1 MMSDTDDRKKTPTV
15 RERRE
20 ATVGRIGFRERYRM
34 PTERPPAVVY
44 WIGITVAS
52 LVLLGLI
59 MVLSA
64 SSVVNLYDGSS
75 AWGMFQRQLLW
86 VILGSVAMYF
96 AIIMPYDMW
105 KGNGFLLVPVTLT
118 VLVANLVVGARGRIT
133 NGAQAWLNIGQFQ
146 FQPSEFMKI
155 MTVLFCANF
164 LARRHRSVAI
174 KQAVLYPMLS
184 VLLITVGLC
193 VLQRD
198 FGGATIFFGVIITV
212 LFMAGIPWRQLLA
225 VVGGTAAIAVLGY
238 PYAGSAAVRVH
249 AWLNM
254 DQEVVRI
261 DKGYQVYQALLSI
274 ANGGWKGTGAGSGT
288 SKWGYVP
295 LAHSDFIF
303 AVVAE
308 EMGLLGTVLVFGGFL
323 LLIYFAV
330 QVAYNASDTHG
341 AFIAGGVAAW
351 FGVQAFVNIGGVVG
365 LIPMTG
371 LTLPFLSYGGSSIVA
386 SMIGAGLLI
395 NVARYPKKSV

>member
-1 MMSDTDDRKKTPTV
+1 MMSDTDDRKRTPSV

-20 ATVGRIGFRERYRM
+20 AMVGRIGFRERYRM
-34 PTERPPAVVY
+34 PTGRPPAVVY
-44 WIGITVAS
+44 WIAITVAC
-52 LVLLGLI
+52 LVMLGLI

-75 AWGMFQRQLLW
+75 AWAMFQRQLLW
-86 VILGSVAMYF
+86 VALGTAAMYF
-96 AIIMPYDMW
+96 AVIMPYDMW
-105 KGNGFLLVPVTLT
+105 KGNGVLLFPVTIV
-118 VLVANLVVGARGRIT
+118 VLIANLIVVARGEIT
-133 NGAQAWLNIGQFQ
+133 NGARAWLDIGQFQ
-146 FQPSEFMKI
+146 FQPSEFMKV
-155 MTVLFCANF
+155 MTILFCANF
-164 LARRHRSVAI
+164 LAQRHRSVAI
-174 KQAVLYPMLS
+174 RQAVLYPMLAILS
-184 VLLITVGLC
+184 ITVGLC
-193 VLQRD
+193 VLQKD
-198 FGGATIFFGVIITV
+198 FGGATIFFGVMIV
-212 LFMAGIPWRQLLA
+212 LLFMAGLPTRQLSV
-225 VVGGTAAIAVLGY
+225 VVGGTVLLVVIGL
-238 PYAGSAAVRVH
+238 PYAGSAAERVH
-249 AWLNM
+249 AWMNM
-254 DQEVVRI
+254 ESEMVRA

-274 ANGGWKGTGAGSGT
+274 ANGGWQGSGAGSGT

-351 FGVQAFVNIGGVVG
+351 FGLQAFVNIGGVVG

-371 LTLPFLSYGGSSIVA
+371 LTLPFLSYGGSSVVA
-386 SMIGAGLLI
+386 SMIAAGLLI
-395 NVARYPKKSV
+395 NVARYPKKSA

>member
-1 MMSDTDDRKKTPTV
+1 MSDTDDRKKTPTV

-225 VVGGTAAIAVLGY
+225 LVGGTAAIAVVGY

-308 EMGLLGTVLVFGGFL
+308 EMGLLGVVGLITLFAF
-323 LLIYFAV
+323 LIYFGL
-330 QVAYNASDTHG
+330 QVALSCRYRFG
-341 AFIAGGVAAW
+341 LLLAGGIASW
-351 FGVQAFVNIGGVVG
+351 FLLQLVINVGGVVG
-365 LIPMTG
+365 LLPVTG
-371 LTLPFLSYGGSSIVA
+371 LTLPFISFGGTSLIV
-386 SMIGAGLLI
+386 SMVACGLLM
-395 NVARYPKKSV
+395 NVARSPR

>member
-1 MMSDTDDRKKTPTV
+1 
-15 RERRE
+15 
-20 ATVGRIGFRERYRM
+20 
-34 PTERPPAVVY
+34 
-44 WIGITVAS
+44 
-52 LVLLGLI
+52 
-59 MVLSA
+59 
-64 SSVVNLYDGSS
+64 
-75 AWGMFQRQLLW
+75 
-86 VILGSVAMYF
+86 
-96 AIIMPYDMW
+96 
-105 KGNGFLLVPVTLT
+105 
-118 VLVANLVVGARGRIT
+118 
-133 NGAQAWLNIGQFQ
+133 
-146 FQPSEFMKI
+146 
-155 MTVLFCANF
+155 
-164 LARRHRSVAI
+164 
-174 KQAVLYPMLS
+174 
-184 VLLITVGLC
+184 
-193 VLQRD
+193 
-198 FGGATIFFGVIITV
+198 
-212 LFMAGIPWRQLLA
+212 MAGIPWRQLLA
-225 VVGGTAAIAVLGY
+225 VLGGTAVIAVVGY

-249 AWLNM
+249 AWMNM
-254 DQEVVRI
+254 DQDMVRI

-274 ANGGWKGTGAGSGT
+274 ANGGWKGSGAGSGT

-323 LLIYFAV
+323 LLIYFAI

-386 SMIGAGLLI
+386 SMIAAGLLI

>member
-1 MMSDTDDRKKTPTV
+1 MMSDTNDRNKAPTV

-52 LVLLGLI
+52 LVMLGLI
-59 MVLSA
+59 LVLSA

-75 AWGMFQRQLLW
+75 AWAMFQRQLLW
-86 VILGSVAMYF
+86 VAIGAVAMYF

-105 KGNGFLLVPVTLT
+105 KGNAVLLFPVTIV
-118 VLVANLVVGARGRIT
+118 VLLANMFVVARGQIT
-133 NGAQAWLNIGQFQ
+133 NGAKAWLNIGQFQ

-174 KQAVLYPMLS
+174 RQAVLYPMLS
-184 VLLITVGLC
+184 VLVVTVSLC
-193 VLQRD
+193 VFQKD

-225 VVGGTAAIAVLGY
+225 VLGGTAVIAVLGY

-249 AWLNM
+249 AWMNM
-254 DQEVVRI
+254 DQEMVRI

-274 ANGGWKGTGAGSGT
+274 ANGGWQGSGAGSGT

-295 LAHSDFIF
+295 FALSDFIF

-308 EMGLLGTVLVFGGFL
+308 EMGLL
-323 LLIYFAV
+323 
-330 QVAYNASDTHG
+330 
-341 AFIAGGVAAW
+341 
-351 FGVQAFVNIGGVVG
+351 
-365 LIPMTG
+365 
-371 LTLPFLSYGGSSIVA
+371 
-386 SMIGAGLLI
+386 
-395 NVARYPKKSV
+395 

>member
-1 MMSDTDDRKKTPTV
+1 MFSV
-15 RERRE
+15 L
-20 ATVGRIGFRERYRM
+20 F
-34 PTERPPAVVY
+34 
-44 WIGITVAS
+44 ITVS
-52 LVLLGLI
+52 
-59 MVLSA
+59 
-64 SSVVNLYDGSS
+64 
-75 AWGMFQRQLLW
+75 
-86 VILGSVAMYF
+86 
-96 AIIMPYDMW
+96 
-105 KGNGFLLVPVTLT
+105 
-118 VLVANLVVGARGRIT
+118 
-133 NGAQAWLNIGQFQ
+133 
-146 FQPSEFMKI
+146 
-155 MTVLFCANF
+155 
-164 LARRHRSVAI
+164 
-174 KQAVLYPMLS
+174 
-184 VLLITVGLC
+184 LC
-193 VLQRD
+193 VLQKD
-198 FGGATIFFGVIITV
+198 FGGATIFFESSSPFCSWLGFRGVNWSQW
-212 LFMAGIPWRQLLA
+212 LEEQQQSLCWS
-225 VVGGTAAIAVLGY
+225 Y
-238 PYAGSAAVRVH
+238 PYAGSAGVRVH

-330 QVAYNASDTHG
+330 QVAYTASDTHG

>member
-1 MMSDTDDRKKTPTV
+1 MSDTNERKRTPSV

-34 PTERPPAVVY
+34 PTGRPPAVVY
-44 WIGITVAS
+44 WIAITVAS
-52 LVLLGLI
+52 LVMLGLI
-59 MVLSA
+59 LVLSA

-75 AWGMFQRQLLW
+75 AWAMFQRQLLW

-118 VLVANLVVGARGRIT
+118 VLGANLVVAVRGQIT
-133 NGAQAWLNIGQFQ
+133 NGAQAWLDIGQFQ

-155 MTVLFCANF
+155 MTILFCANF

-184 VLLITVGLC
+184 VLVITVGLC
-193 VLQRD
+193 VLQKD
-198 FGGATIFFGVIITV
+198 FGGATIFFGVVIV
-212 LFMAGIPWRQLLA
+212 LLFMAGLPGRQLA
-225 VVGGTAAIAVLGY
+225 TVVGGSAVAAIVGY
-238 PYAGSAAVRVH
+238 PFAGSASERVYAWMHMDSEIVR
-249 AWLNM
+249 A
-254 DQEVVRI
+254 
-261 DKGYQVYQALLSI
+261 DKGYQVYQSLLSI

-303 AVVAE
+303 SVVAE
-308 EMGLLGTVLVFGGFL
+308 EMGLLGTVVVFGGFL
-323 LLIYFAV
+323 LLIYFAI
-330 QVAYNASDTHG
+330 QVAYSASDTHG

-351 FGVQAFVNIGGVVG
+351 FGLQAFVNIGGVVG
-365 LIPMTG
+365 FIPMTG

-395 NVARYPKKSV
+395 NVARYSKKSA